1 MVAHDVH
8 VTSANDALERNPVKF
23 LLEGQN
29 TSTGLY
35 DWTVVSSGDM
45 RLPASLN
52 SFGHAVFLENA
63 QLFDVTKNAQF
74 FDVFA

>member
-1 MVAHDVH
+1 MVAYDVH
-8 VTSANDALERNPVKF
+8 VTSANDALERDPVKF

-29 TSTGLY
+29 TATGLC

-45 RLPASLN
+45 RLPASRN

-63 QLFDVTKNAQF
+63 QF